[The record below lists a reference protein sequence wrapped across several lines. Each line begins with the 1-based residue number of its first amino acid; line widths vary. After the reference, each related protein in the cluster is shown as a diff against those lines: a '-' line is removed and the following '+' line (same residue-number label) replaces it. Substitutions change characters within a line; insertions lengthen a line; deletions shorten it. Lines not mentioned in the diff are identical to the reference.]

1 MSEVPASAMSEPSA
15 VTSVAPSR
23 GRRRRVP
30 VGLAALALLIVT
42 GSQAAS
48 AASSPAASISPT
60 STSAEDRHGAKP
72 TVVLVHGAFADS
84 SSWNKV
90 VAKLQRAGYPV
101 IAAANPLRDL
111 SGDSAYVSSIVSTI
125 PGPVVLVGH
134 SYGGEV
140 ISNAAIGHSN
150 VQAMVF
156 VAGFAPEQGES
167 GLDLTGRYPGSLL
180 PESLLTRAFPLAGGG
195 TGTDA
200 YIDARKFHTAFAAD
214 LPARDTA
221 LMAATQRP
229 ASLAALG
236 EPSGP
241 PAWKTLPSWYLV
253 AGADKAIPAAAQRF
267 MATRAKS
274 HTVEV
279 KGASHVVM
287 LSHPDVTT
295 DLIVTAARSTS
306 R

>member
-1 MSEVPASAMSEPSA
+1 MG
-15 VTSVAPSR
+15 TGRKR
-23 GRRRRVP
+23 GRRTP
-30 VGLAALALLIVT
+30 VALAALALLIVT
-42 GSQAAS
+42 GSQAAT
-48 AASSPAASISPT
+48 AA
-60 STSAEDRHGAKP
+60 STSAEDRHAVKP

-101 IAAANPLRDL
+101 IAPANPLRDL
-111 SGDSAYVSSIVSTI
+111 TGDSAYISSVVSTI

-140 ISNAAIGHSN
+140 ISNAAVGHPN
-150 VQAMVF
+150 VKAMVF

-167 GLDLTGRYPGSLL
+167 GLDLTGKYPGSLL
-180 PESLLTRAFPLAGGG
+180 PTSLLTREFPLPGGG

-200 YIDARKFHTAFAAD
+200 YIDARKFRTAFAAD
-214 LPARDTA
+214 LPARETE

-253 AGADKAIPAAAQRF
+253 AGADQAIPAAAQRF

-279 KGASHVVM
+279 KSSSHVVM
-287 LSHPDVTT
+287 LSHPDATT
-295 DLIVTAARSTS
+295 DLIVAAARSTGN
-306 R
+306 

>member
-1 MSEVPASAMSEPSA
+1 MSEFPTSAIPESPA
-15 VTSVAPSR
+15 VTSAAPRRKR
-23 GRRRRVP
+23 GRRTP
-30 VGLAALALLIVT
+30 VTLAALALLIVT

-48 AASSPAASISPT
+48 AAPT
-60 STSAEDRHGAKP
+60 STSAEDRHAAKP

-101 IAAANPLRDL
+101 IAPANPLRDL
-111 SGDSAYVSSIVSTI
+111 TGDAAYISSVVSTI

-140 ISNAAIGHSN
+140 ISNAAVGHPN
-150 VQAMVF
+150 VRAMVF

-167 GLDLTGRYPGSLL
+167 GLDLTGKFPGSLL
-180 PESLLTRAFPLAGGG
+180 PTSLLTRTFPLPGGG

-200 YIDARKFHTAFAAD
+200 YIDARKFRTAFAAD
-214 LPARDTA
+214 LPVRETA

-241 PAWKTLPSWYLV
+241 PAWKSLPSWYLV
-253 AGADKAIPAAAQRF
+253 AGADQAIPAAAQRF

-279 KGASHVVM
+279 KSSSHVVM
-287 LSHPDVTT
+287 LSHPDATT
-295 DLIVTAARSTS
+295 DLIVAAARSTGN
-306 R
+306 